1 VTTVDVEVYLRRL
14 VADIATAPAI
24 GTSVRHDLLIDVL
37 APMGAAAAGRAA
49 GEIEAHAYWVRYGT
63 YASGEDVA
71 LSASVA
77 EAVYLV
83 GRALDDEA
91 VSELTDAA

>member
-1 VTTVDVEVYLRRL
+1 MDIEVYLRTL

-37 APMGAAAAGRAA
+37 APMGAAAGRAA

-63 YASGEDVA
+63 HATGEDLA
-71 LSASVA
+71 FAASVD

-83 GRALDDEA
+83 GRALADDS

>member
-1 VTTVDVEVYLRRL
+1 VTTVDVEVYLRTL

-24 GTSVRHDLLIDVL
+24 DTRVRHDLLLDVL
-37 APMGAAAAGRAA
+37 APLGRATA
-49 GEIEAHAYWVRYGT
+49 DRQASEIEAHAYWVRHGSHAT
-63 YASGEDVA
+63 GEDIAFTAAVD
-71 LSASVA
+71 

-83 GRALDDEA
+83 GRALDDDS

>member
-1 VTTVDVEVYLRRL
+1 VDVEVYLRTL

-24 GTSVRHDLLIDVL
+24 GTSVRHDLLLDVL
-37 APMGAAAAGRAA
+37 APLGGATADRQAI
-49 GEIEAHAYWVRYGT
+49 EIEAHAYWVRYGSHAT
-63 YASGEDVA
+63 GEDLA
-71 LSASVA
+71 FTASVD

-83 GRALDDEA
+83 GRALADDS

>member
-1 VTTVDVEVYLRRL
+1 MDIEVYLRTL

-24 GTSVRHDLLIDVL
+24 DTRVRHDLLAGAL
-37 APMGAAAAGRAA
+37 APLGSAAADRAA
-49 GEIEAHAYWVRYGT
+49 GEIEAHAYWVRYGSHAT
-63 YASGEDVA
+63 GEDIA
-71 LSASVA
+71 FAASVD

-83 GRALDDEA
+83 GRALADDS